1 MKKTYVAPNCR
12 VFAITTQYM
21 IALSGPDAM
30 SDGVNDENSILGREG
45 GDWFSED

>member
-1 MKKTYVAPNCR
+1 MKKLYEAPSCK

-21 IALSGPDAM
+21 IALSGPDAVNSEV
-30 SDGVNDENSILGREG
+30 SDESSILGREG